1 MNMPEGPFL
10 KRKRT
15 LITKKKCFIYIYS
28 KLPDHRSVSHM
39 TIPKNSLYSA
49 RSLYSTIM

>member
-1 MNMPEGPFL
+1 MDMPKGPFL

-15 LITKKKCFIYIYS
+15 LITEKKHFLYIYS

-39 TIPKNSLYSA
+39 TIPNNL
-49 RSLYSTIM
+49 L